1 MKKLYLYSTPSWY
14 ENRIKL
20 NEIPFLKIG
29 HTETQTVSDRIQQQ
43 DTTSNPEALI
53 CMGEYDVD
61 FNDTDFHDWLEEQ
74 GYERSREDKLREF
87 FNITKEQTEYE
98 LEIFKRER
106 LKTASKNLKE
116 LKLYEHQV
124 NFVNKILSSWK
135 DWDSSLDFLLFA
147 KCRSGKSVMVL
158 SAIDKLENVKVS
170 AVLSRFNSPKK
181 SWINDS
187 ESFKNF
193 ENIIAI
199 DTKLNG
205 WENQYKL
212 WSKTDKKIL
221 LVGTIQGFKKIKNLP
236 IDLVVYDE
244 AHVGYNAS
252 DWKRINKKLN
262 CPVIYVSGTAYKLQD
277 DFADSM
283 KYVYTYFEEQ
293 RDKKLSKRLDAP
305 SVKVMY
311 RKYDTTGGKKYFG
324 QQPDALQNIF
334 NVDDDGNFI
343 DHNAVLDFVISEF
356 GNQRHIQPNQRL
368 LKNSKHIFLTINSVP
383 AAHAIEEVFSSTRF
397 SPLVVTG
404 DTKEDQSSIEKHI
417 KDNPSGTIIITK
429 LANVLGLTVKE
440 IDTVVNFSEGK
451 SVEVWTQVMFRGGSS
466 SKDWTYI
473 DYSPERC
480 LCSIR
485 ELYFSACDRNPDIAD
500 YYLTDYFP
508 IIEWMDGE
516 KELDENLVSKIL
528 SDDPSN
534 AIKLMANTPVGN
546 KNILDEID
554 FLNLHLRPSVSNVVK
569 DVNLF
574 TNDSEGKKN
583 KIKDGEAKE
592 IEITKSHKEK
602 TVKAIKERLP
612 LVIYREI
619 KDGNNSCNVFSL
631 LKSKHYINDTGDN
644 INILQKCLELGYE
657 NERVLNRRINQLF
670 IDIGYSISQD
680 DSKTLEKL
688 SVSRRSQQQIPLKL
702 LDEMLTEVSICGKI
716 LIISDPSGLHS
727 QRLIEK
733 GCEPQNIMVW
743 ENDECHT
750 YAIKQIDDKI
760 NVIYEK
766 NDNKLPELK
775 KLLDKKMKFDVI
787 IANPPYQS
795 NDGNGELNGSGT
807 GALWW
812 KISDLSRGLLKE
824 NGWMS
829 FITPTNILNGG
840 DVYTNVILGK
850 KRKLNLKKVYTDVNQ
865 FFPKVGTKICRW
877 VAQNNITEGNEA
889 IVNDDITINTD
900 KTLKIYNDKK
910 VQDIIQTL
918 IDYDSEKFTLGV
930 SDAADPRGV
939 SKMVQKEMGM
949 SKVDADKY
957 VRDFSPVQTEEYPYA
972 YKANEKI
979 KYGKVKWITYG
990 KWKMMIPH
998 MGKPFK
1004 YEIVVS
1010 DTIVCDQ
1017 SCDVQYFDT
1026 EDDALKTK
1034 NILDNPLYRWV
1045 IEQTRVG
1052 GRLSSAILSRLP
1064 NTPITKVL
1072 TSNQIDYIQSQ
1083 L

>member
-1 MKKLYLYSTPSWY
+1 M
-14 ENRIKL
+14 
-20 NEIPFLKIG
+20 
-29 HTETQTVSDRIQQQ
+29 
-43 DTTSNPEALI
+43 
-53 CMGEYDVD
+53 
-61 FNDTDFHDWLEEQ
+61 
-74 GYERSREDKLREF
+74 
-87 FNITKEQTEYE
+87 
-98 LEIFKRER
+98 
-106 LKTASKNLKE
+106 
-116 LKLYEHQV
+116 
-124 NFVNKILSSWK
+124 
-135 DWDSSLDFLLFA
+135 
-147 KCRSGKSVMVL
+147 
-158 SAIDKLENVKVS
+158 
-170 AVLSRFNSPKK
+170 
-181 SWINDS
+181 
-187 ESFKNF
+187 
-193 ENIIAI
+193 
-199 DTKLNG
+199 
-205 WENQYKL
+205 
-212 WSKTDKKIL
+212 
-221 LVGTIQGFKKIKNLP
+221 
-236 IDLVVYDE
+236 
-244 AHVGYNAS
+244 
-252 DWKRINKKLN
+252 
-262 CPVIYVSGTAYKLQD
+262 
-277 DFADSM
+277 
-283 KYVYTYFEEQ
+283 
-293 RDKKLSKRLDAP
+293 
-305 SVKVMY
+305 
-311 RKYDTTGGKKYFG
+311 
-324 QQPDALQNIF
+324 
-334 NVDDDGNFI
+334 
-343 DHNAVLDFVISEF
+343 
-356 GNQRHIQPNQRL
+356 
-368 LKNSKHIFLTINSVP
+368 
-383 AAHAIEEVFSSTRF
+383 
-397 SPLVVTG
+397 
-404 DTKEDQSSIEKHI
+404 
-417 KDNPSGTIIITK
+417 
-429 LANVLGLTVKE
+429 
-440 IDTVVNFSEGK
+440 
-451 SVEVWTQVMFRGGSS
+451 
-466 SKDWTYI
+466 
-473 DYSPERC
+473 
-480 LCSIR
+480 
-485 ELYFSACDRNPDIAD
+485 
-500 YYLTDYFP
+500 
-508 IIEWMDGE
+508 
-516 KELDENLVSKIL
+516 
-528 SDDPSN
+528 
-534 AIKLMANTPVGN
+534 
-546 KNILDEID
+546 
-554 FLNLHLRPSVSNVVK
+554 
-569 DVNLF
+569 
-574 TNDSEGKKN
+574 
-583 KIKDGEAKE
+583 
-592 IEITKSHKEK
+592 
-602 TVKAIKERLP
+602 
-612 LVIYREI
+612 IYREI

-716 LIISDPSGLHS
+716 LIVSDPSGLHS

-733 GCEPQNIMVW
+733 GCKPQNIMVW
-743 ENDECHT
+743 ENDKCHT

-775 KLLDKKMKFDVI
+775 KLLNKKMKFDVI

-840 DVYTNVILGK
+840 DTFTNLILGK

-877 VAQNNITEGNEA
+877 VAQNNITEGNES

-900 KTLKIYNDKK
+900 KTVKIYNDKK

-1010 DTIVCDQ
+1010 DTMVCDQ